1 MRDPFEQNVGLDQK
15 SLTALGGS
23 LAAPSTAYLYDW
35 NLLPIGQYLWEKELM
50 SYKDFPP
57 LQMPA
62 SYNLDQILQ
71 SIKERGSPSD

>member
-1 MRDPFEQNVGLDQK
+1 
-15 SLTALGGS
+15 
-23 LAAPSTAYLYDW
+23 
-35 NLLPIGQYLWEKELM
+35 M